1 MAAANESTGEVVW
14 TPGTAHPKFKAEAA
28 QDEGKWIPLPGYVW
42 VDDPPQIE
50 NVVWHPG
57 IKHPDKNL
65 ISGDEEGQWE
75 PPPGYSYPK

>member
-14 TPGTAHPKFKAEAA
+14 TPGTQHPQYKVVAAEE
-28 QDEGKWIPLPGYVW
+28 EGKWIPAAGYVW

-57 IKHPDKNL
+57 IKHPEKNL